1 MGNLGAYL
9 RPVPAGKTKEFY
21 LENFKDEKGE
31 KIPFVVKA
39 ITPKEN
45 DGIVKRNT
53 VKGVFNNATYI
64 NEMIVTCMET
74 PNLKDAELCSF
85 YGLLCGSLCRDRSLG
100 DQGCPALYQGRGDR
114 DPAPR
119 GTFPVPQ
126 RLFLSGAWVAF
137 YLP

>member
-31 KIPFVVKA
+31 KIPFIVKA

-45 DGIVKRNT
+45 ERIVKRNT
-53 VKGVFNNATYI
+53 VKGVFNNAAYI
-64 NEMIVTCMET
+64 NEMIVACMET

-85 YGLLCGSLCRDRSLG
+85 YGVM
-100 DQGCPALYQGRGDR
+100 
-114 DPAPR
+114 DP
-119 GTFPVPQ
+119 TEVPGVMFTIGEKNLVMDAVSEINDVKMANEL
-126 RLFLSGAWVAF
+126 RNAAKNF
-137 YLP
+137 

>member
-53 VKGVFNNATYI
+53 VKGVFNN
-64 NEMIVTCMET
+64 
-74 PNLKDAELCSF
+74 
-85 YGLLCGSLCRDRSLG
+85 G
-100 DQGCPALYQGRGDR
+100 DTESQGCRALQFLWCHGPDRGAGSHVHDR
-114 DPAPR
+114 
-119 GTFPVPQ
+119 GKESCHGCGF
-126 RLFLSGAWVAF
+126 
-137 YLP
+137 

>member
-45 DGIVKRNT
+45 EMIVKRNT
-53 VKGVFNNATYI
+53 IKGKLNSTTYG
-64 NEMIVTCMET
+64 NELIVTCLET
-74 PNLKDAELCSF
+74 PNLKDTELCNF
-85 YGLLCGSLCRDRSLG
+85 YGVMDPMEVPSLMFTIGEKQVVMDAITEINDIKMASNLMNE
-100 DQGCPALYQGRGDR
+100 AKN
-114 DPAPR
+114 
-119 GTFPVPQ
+119 F
-126 RLFLSGAWVAF
+126 
-137 YLP
+137 